1 MVFDLVNDK
10 FVTLHISMPVCNF
23 LLTVIPLYMKTWLI
37 ICFNVMSFQLFSQ
50 HTPHS
55 LKEDNVLAT
64 LKSETNYFDSLIV
77 IDKASY
83 WRGNPK
89 IKGFGFKGSAV
100 YKLEISMKENE
111 AADLVVNKFTKK
123 KVSKPATVR
132 QLMLNRYKFI
142 TTLND
147 DSLNLRPPRLN
158 VAEPEIWSVLI
169 MNHRNN
175 SSVLKQSF
183 APRAFQKTIPT
194 TQRSMF
200 IEFVDAMEEQ
210 LK

>member
-1 MVFDLVNDK
+1 MVS
-10 FVTLHISMPVCNF
+10 FVTLHVSMPLLNF
-23 LLTVIPLYMKTWLI
+23 DLALIPRCMKTWLI
-37 ICFNVMSFQLFSQ
+37 IFLNIISFQLFSQ

-55 LKEDNVLAT
+55 LKEENVLAT
-64 LKSETNYFDSLIV
+64 LKSETIYFDSLIV

-83 WRGNPK
+83 WKGNPK
-89 IKGFGFKGSAV
+89 IKGFGFKGSSV
-100 YKLEISMKENE
+100 FKLEISMKENE
-111 AADLVVNKFTKK
+111 AAELVVNKFTKK

-132 QLMLNRYKFI
+132 QLLLNRYKFV
-142 TTLND
+142 TTLDD

-183 APRAFQKTIPT
+183 APRAFQRTIPT